1 MVSVQLKSCY
11 GNNTLGRGGCSEI
24 RGIYYMYIIMSWP
37 LKVSSVILLYMKIL
51 HGVALSTH
59 QLFNVD
65 IHAVKFGCHYQE
77 YLVMTS
83 LINHADCNPPR
94 CVVL

>member
-11 GNNTLGRGGCSEI
+11 GNNSLGRGGCSEI
-24 RGIYYMYIIMSWP
+24 RGTTCIYSYELASE
-37 LKVSSVILLYMKIL
+37 SVFCMEIL